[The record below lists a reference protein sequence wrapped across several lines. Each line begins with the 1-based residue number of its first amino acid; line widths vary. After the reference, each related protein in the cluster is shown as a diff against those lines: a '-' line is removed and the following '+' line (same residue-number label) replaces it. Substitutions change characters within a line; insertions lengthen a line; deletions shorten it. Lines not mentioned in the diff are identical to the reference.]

1 MNLEKWGRDVEGSS
15 HFCKNAYR
23 LKAEQLF
30 GEPKMPPN
38 ARFAPGHEQLTLG
51 ACGVYLQKLDAP

>member
-38 ARFAPGHEQLTLG
+38 ARFAPGHEQLTPG
-51 ACGVYLQKLDAP
+51 ACGVYLQKRDAP